1 MKKNARVVLLL
12 VVIVLAAGV
21 SVMYVVR
28 NEPWLSA
35 DSAFQKGAENAKKQ
49 KYKTAF
55 HYMEIAAQKAP
66 DSSKYTWAAT
76 QMAIAANNANKA
88 YYYAQKTWKNGR
100 KERDILFYLI
110 RFSFFQ
116 DKKQKLDY
124 ALSRVNEMGAN
135 TDKDDLRVD
144 ILMLFGEFD
153 KARQLCER
161 NYDKSPVPYT
171 AVKLARLYV
180 QSGNDSLAMS
190 FLQSCR
196 QRLALNDEG
205 YGVLA
210 QLYAKKGNLE
220 EAELCYR
227 EGAENNRSSE
237 QLQYDHAAFLM
248 NSGKYDQ
255 AAVMADSL
263 IEKYPENKNFETIR
277 IGAFINKGDNAG
289 ALRECDKST
298 VPFGLIAPLRVK
310 ALVNLNRFA
319 EAEAVYDSAIAHNN
333 DLRIRLEFG
342 NFLLYKTKNY
352 KKART
357 IFQSVNSARPD
368 EPVANIGLATLD
380 IYSHDP
386 AAAKKHIA
394 AVLSSEKKMPYPYL
408 LLARINLIENDPKS
422 AIDNCDKVLAHLPGL
437 GDAAYIKAQAYYT
450 MGQYDK
456 TDQIMTTLI
465 NRAGIDKK
473 KAAFYTKAIIPIK
486 IKEKKYDEAIA
497 LINNMGHGADSIAMN
512 RMLLEVYAISNNP
525 VKAEQVLS
533 SLEGNID
540 KSSYSYYQSWLAE
553 LEGDTAKA
561 AAFLESD
568 LSTKSFFMRW
578 ASLRIKM
585 GKVDNVMEKLNR
597 DSMNVADW
605 VKIAAIAD
613 KRKYYEFSSECYK
626 NALMHETENAALLN
640 NYAWASMQ
648 TSSFNHDEVLKAVKK
663 AYNLMPDNIDV
674 LQTYSE
680 ALNKCD
686 KSKECINLLKDKLK
700 QTRQNAN
707 ILYQLGIA
715 YEKTGDIRGATSSFQ
730 LMLQLPDSVIV
741 WPEGISRSGLQGHVG
756 ELKKITPHID

>member
-1 MKKNARVVLLL
+1 
-12 VVIVLAAGV
+12 
-21 SVMYVVR
+21 
-28 NEPWLSA
+28 
-35 DSAFQKGAENAKKQ
+35 
-49 KYKTAF
+49 
-55 HYMEIAAQKAP
+55 
-66 DSSKYTWAAT
+66 
-76 QMAIAANNANKA
+76 MAIAANNANKA